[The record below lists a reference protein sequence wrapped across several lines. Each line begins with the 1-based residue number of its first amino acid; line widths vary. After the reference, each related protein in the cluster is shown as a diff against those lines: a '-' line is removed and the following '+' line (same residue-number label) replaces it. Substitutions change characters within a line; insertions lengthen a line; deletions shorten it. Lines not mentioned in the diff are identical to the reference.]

1 MASMGVCEVIRVI
14 CGIVASKGV
23 EHRSHSPRQHRS
35 VETPRPVPP
44 HHLNLLRAHA
54 CPPKS
59 VIRVCDRVHLELGAG
74 TPRARVSPV

>member
-44 HHLNLLRAHA
+44 
-54 CPPKS
+54 KS